1 MASFLKN
8 MNLARGIIL
17 VAALG
22 SIVLFFVNR
31 RDREKLEFLQES
43 LQSTVP
49 ATVENIQRLSQQY
62 SKLVGLQEAEGLK
75 RTTSP
80 RTYFGIKK
88 DMPGANLGHIDITP
102 TSSNY
107 ATGIE
112 DSKFRLKPNEK
123 DAEFTRDQIA
133 FFMWQLEAGSNRLK
147 VTDIDLQLANRRG
160 LKDHDIPEDSWTFSI
175 ETTTRQEKVE

>member
-1 MASFLKN
+1 
-8 MNLARGIIL
+8 LARGIIL

-31 RDREKLEFLQES
+31 RDRAKLEFLQES

-75 RTTSP
+75 RTASP
-80 RTYFGIKK
+80 EKYFDRMATLPGSNMGFLVYTPSNSTY
-88 DMPGANLGHIDITP
+88 DR
-102 TSSNY
+102 
-107 ATGIE
+107 GIE
-112 DSKFRLKPNEK
+112 DAKYRIKPSEK

-133 FFMWQLEAGSNRLK
+133 YFMWQLEANSNRLK
-147 VTDIDLQLANRRG
+147 LTDIDIQLADRKG
-160 LKDHDIPEDSWTFSI
+160 LKDHDIPEDTWTFSI
-175 ETTTRQEKVE
+175 ETTTRQEEVE